1 MARKPTK
8 VKARKV
14 VRKRGKAKR
23 RGNKKKPAMA
33 DAKVDPFLAE
43 LRDFKFEVNEWGSVQ
58 YSGALH
64 VYKIFLRDYEGSGK
78 DLKAVITKFEKVG
91 FKFSMSP
98 VSQDFAIRTMK
109 EKLLKDTDEI
119 YPKDDASSA
128 DYRKKALDGIDRMST
143 PEDALKFCRNSAW
156 DLWAAVEFVA
166 KYCGIEL
173 LEYPK
178 APGVG
183 PEANVWAQSENF
195 DTGVLCA
202 LLKVQGLVTS
212 EECFMDYDT

>member
-8 VKARKV
+8 VKALK
-14 VRKRGKAKR
+14 KKGKAKR
-23 RGNKKKPAMA
+23 RVTKKQPVRA
-33 DAKVDPFLAE
+33 DTKVDPLLAE
-43 LRDFKFEVNEWGSVQ
+43 LRDFRFEVNEWGSVQ

-64 VYKIFLRDYEGSGK
+64 AYKIFLRDYEGSGK
-78 DLKAVITKFEKVG
+78 DLKAVITKFEKAG
-91 FKFSMSP
+91 FKFSMRP
-98 VSQDFAIRTMK
+98 VSQDFAIKSMK

-119 YPKDDASSA
+119 YPKDDPSSA
-128 DYRKKALDGIDRMST
+128 DYRKKALDGIEKMNT

-166 KYCGIEL
+166 KHCGIEL
-173 LEYPK
+173 SECPK
-178 APGVG
+178 APGIG

-202 LLKVQGLVTS
+202 LLKVTGLVTF
-212 EECFMDYDT
+212 EECFKDYDT